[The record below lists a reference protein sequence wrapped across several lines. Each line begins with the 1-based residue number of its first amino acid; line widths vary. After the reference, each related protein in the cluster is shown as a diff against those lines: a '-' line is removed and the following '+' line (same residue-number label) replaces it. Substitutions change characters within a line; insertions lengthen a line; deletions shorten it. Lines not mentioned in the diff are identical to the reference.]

1 MTRRVETRLVAL
13 LAAVLLLASAPAKPQ
28 PAHAE
33 QPIFAQYNHRAWRL
47 VDGTPP
53 DIWSLAQAPD
63 GFLWIGSGAGL
74 YRFDGISFEE
84 VTPNVGSFPSRNIT
98 ALAFE
103 PDGTLWIG
111 YFSGEVS
118 RLRRGRL
125 DTFLSPGA
133 TVEQIVRDRDGAIWV
148 ARSAIG
154 GGLFRFARGR
164 WQRMAGSVGVPTG
177 SAFAV
182 FAARNGAIWAN
193 VEDSIV
199 VRQPGAARFEIAA
212 RTNGVSRLSEGPD
225 GRVWASGEVFDIRS
239 PMTLAQVPAPPGEA
253 PSFADRMIFAR
264 NGTLWQTPFSGG
276 VLAMRGLSE
285 STSPPV
291 RVERFGLQEGLTSRR
306 AVPLLEDREGNI
318 WVGTN
323 LGLNRLR
330 PVSAVTS
337 LSVAPGARGG
347 FELAARGDG
356 TVFIAEAGLLYR
368 VRPGGEPEIIHR
380 FSADIAMI
388 EADGDDVIVALPD
401 RLFRLEEN
409 GALRT
414 LTLRPPGEIAS
425 WSRDAHGVI
434 WVSALQRG
442 VYRHVDGTWRNVSP
456 SDQQTYRGTFHTP
469 SGPGGGEWLYA
480 GDRLYRR
487 EGDRLRLIPRERAP
501 RVGHIALVSIGPAGV
516 LVGGELGIA
525 LFDRGRFRAVDP
537 RVAPDLSGITGIVQ
551 SPDGA
556 LWING
561 VRGLVRTTRTA
572 LVTALD
578 NPQMPLRYH
587 LFSAGDGLPGVAQ
600 QDEHK
605 STAVRGGDGRIW
617 VANNS
622 GVGAIDPSRLVFNR
636 VPPPVVI
643 RGASANGRSFAGSDA
658 LSLPAGTQNLRIT
671 YTALSLAAAER
682 NRFRY
687 RLIGVDKDWVDAGSR
702 REAFYANLPPGDR
715 RFEVI
720 AANNDGVWNKE
731 GASIAITI
739 PPMFYQTWWF
749 RLLCAAALLVLAW
762 LFYLWRLREN
772 TAQARARIE
781 AQIGERERIARELH
795 DTLLQGMQG
804 LMLRFQAAA
813 NATMPGSK
821 AHALLEKA
829 LERAD
834 DVIVQARDRVSG
846 LRGIG
851 EEADLMA
858 SLEALVAR
866 FSEDGLAVSL
876 RGRGAALTLAP
887 QNADQLLAIVEEAL
901 ANVLRHAGTREAT
914 VDVENADG
922 TLVVRVRDDGIGL
935 PADVLR
941 NRERPGHF
949 GLRGMHERVAVLGGD
964 IAFAAPPAGGSEVT
978 VRIPVAGKRR
988 WRMPRRRKM
997 REFGGQP

>member
-1 MTRRVETRLVAL
+1 MAL
-13 LAAVLLLASAPAKPQ
+13 LFTPAPALPQ
-28 PAHAE
+28 TTHAQ

-84 VTPNVGSFPSRNIT
+84 VTPRVGSFPSRNIT

-118 RLRRGRL
+118 RLRNGRL
-125 DTFLSPGA
+125 DNFLTQGA

-154 GGLFRFARGR
+154 GGLLRFERGR
-164 WQRMAGSVGVPTG
+164 WQRMGRAAGAPAGA
-177 SAFAV
+177 AFAV
-182 FAARNGAIWAN
+182 LAASDGAIWAN
-193 VEDSIV
+193 VGDRIL
-199 VRQPGAARFEIAA
+199 VRRRGAARFEIVA
-212 RTNGVSRLSEGPD
+212 RTNGVSRLSEGSD
-225 GRVWASGEVFDIRS
+225 GRIWASGEVFDIR
-239 PMTLAQVPAPPGEA
+239 PAMKLAQVPAPPGEP
-253 PSFADRMIFAR
+253 PSSADRMIFAR

-276 VLAMRGLSE
+276 VLAMRGLAGL
-285 STSPPV
+285 PPAPV
-291 RVERFGLQEGLTSRR
+291 HVERFGVQDGLTSRR

-318 WVGTN
+318 WIGTN

-330 PVSAVTS
+330 PVSAMTA
-337 LSVAPGARGG
+337 LGIAPGSRGG
-347 FELAARGDG
+347 FELAVRADG
-356 TVFIAEAGLLYR
+356 TVFIAEANLLYR
-368 VRPGGEPEIIHR
+368 VRPGGQPERVRR
-380 FSADIAMI
+380 FAADITTI
-388 EADGDDVIVALPD
+388 EADGDDIIVALPD
-401 RLFRLEEN
+401 RLLRLEPN
-409 GALRT
+409 GAFRT
-414 LTLRPPGEIAS
+414 LTPRPPGEIVS
-425 WSRDAHGVI
+425 WSRDAGGGI
-434 WVSALQRG
+434 WASVVQRG
-442 VYRHVDGTWRNVSP
+442 VFHLVDGSWHSVSP
-456 SDQQTYRGTFHTP
+456 SDPQAYPGTFHTP

-480 GDRLYRR
+480 GDQLYRR
-487 EGDRLRLIPRERAP
+487 ERGQFHRVPPDRAP
-501 RVGHIALVSIGPAGV
+501 RVGHIALLSIGPSGV
-516 LVGGELGIA
+516 LAGGELGLA
-525 LFDRGRFRAVDP
+525 LLDRGRFRTLDP
-537 RVAPDLSGITGIVQ
+537 RIAPDLSGISGIVQ
-551 SPDGA
+551 SPDGT

-561 VRGLVRTTRTA
+561 VRGLVRTTRAA
-572 LVTALD
+572 LVAALAT
-578 NPQMPLRYH
+578 PGIPLRHH

-622 GVGAIDPSRLVFNR
+622 GVGAIDPSRIVSNR
-636 VPPPVVI
+636 EPPPVVI
-643 RGASANGRSFAGSDA
+643 RSASANGRSFTAPGA

-702 REAFYANLPPGDR
+702 REAFYANLPPGAW
-715 RFEVI
+715 RFQVI
-720 AANNDGVWNKE
+720 AANNDGVWNEE

-749 RLLCAAALLVLAW
+749 RLLCLAALLMVAW

-772 TAQARARIE
+772 TAQERARVE

-813 NATMPGSK
+813 NATPSGSK
-821 AHALLEKA
+821 AHALLETA

-846 LRGIG
+846 LRGVG
-851 EEADLMA
+851 EEADLMTL
-858 SLEALVAR
+858 LETLAER
-866 FSEDGLAVSL
+866 FREDGLAVSL
-876 RGRGAALTLAP
+876 RGPGATAKLTP
-887 QNADQLLAIVEEAL
+887 QSAEQLLAIIEEAL
-901 ANVLRHAGTREAT
+901 ANVLRHAQAREAI
-914 VDVENADG
+914 VDVENVG
-922 TLVVRVRDDGIGL
+922 HSLVVRLSDHGIGL

-949 GLRGMHERVAVLGGD
+949 GLPGMRERVKALGGE
-964 IAFAAPPAGGSEVT
+964 IAFAVPSAGGTEIV
-978 VRIPVAGKRR
+978 VRIPLSGERR
-988 WRMPRRRKM
+988 WRVPRRWKM
-997 REFGGQP
+997 RGFGGRR